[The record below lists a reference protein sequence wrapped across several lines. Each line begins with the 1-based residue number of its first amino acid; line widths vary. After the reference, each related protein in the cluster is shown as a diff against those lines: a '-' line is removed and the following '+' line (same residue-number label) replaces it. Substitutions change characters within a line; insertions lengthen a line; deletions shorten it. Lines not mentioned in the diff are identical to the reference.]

1 MSVSTGKIINDNL
14 SVGDELQRRLVVF
27 VGQPKLF
34 SLSLLPRPYMTPTC
48 EKAQRQDAGQKNLQ
62 DVSAALYQIRK

>member
-62 DVSAALYQIRK
+62 DVSAALYPKP